1 MMGMR
6 RNDKQVIVKK
16 ERKSSSD
23 SSSSADSGN
32 GKPEEI
38 KEEMRLID
46 LFICNEEEN
55 EEDEDEDQFDKLQ
68 GAFEHQE
75 IQRCTYYN
83 G

>member
-6 RNDKQVIVKK
+6 RNDKQVIVKN

-38 KEEMRLID
+38 KEE
-46 LFICNEEEN
+46 N

-75 IQRCTYYN
+75 MQRLTQY
-83 G
+83 